1 MIPLLLLLQKLMQ
14 MFAVMLLAFL
24 VVKLNIVKSSDS
36 FVLSK
41 LSLYLLMPATIL
53 CAFDVEITDQIKSG
67 ILLAFGI
74 AIALH
79 MVFLIIDLIYKKLYN
94 GTKVER
100 ASIMYSNAANLII
113 PIVSFVLGKE
123 WVIYSCA
130 FLSVQLFF
138 LWTHGAHIFSNDN
151 TINWKKILLNV
162 NIIAILCGVLL
173 MSFHLRLPTFIHDTA
188 SSLGDML
195 GTVGM
200 IIAGMTMANVD
211 FKTTIRNKRLYLVLL
226 MRMIVVPLICVFLL
240 RGILLLLHLP
250 NAEKILLVSLLAC
263 ITPSASSVM
272 QFAQIYKED
281 DTFAVSVNV
290 ATSLVSMITMPLF
303 VWLYFLF

>member
-1 MIPLLLLLQKLMQ
+1 
-14 MFAVMLLAFL
+14 
-24 VVKLNIVKSSDS
+24 
-36 FVLSK
+36 
-41 LSLYLLMPATIL
+41 
-53 CAFDVEITDQIKSG
+53 
-67 ILLAFGI
+67 
-74 AIALH
+74 
-79 MVFLIIDLIYKKLYN
+79 
-94 GTKVER
+94 
-100 ASIMYSNAANLII
+100 
-113 PIVSFVLGKE
+113 
-123 WVIYSCA
+123 
-130 FLSVQLFF
+130 
-138 LWTHGAHIFSNDN
+138 
-151 TINWKKILLNV
+151 
-162 NIIAILCGVLL
+162 

-272 QFAQIYKED
+272 QFAQIYKAD